1 MAPLQ
6 GLTVVE
12 AANYLAGPMA
22 GLMMAD
28 LGADVIKVEPPR
40 GDPYRRVG
48 RSYGGSSLQFRAA
61 NQNKRNVVLDLKSDD
76 GLAAFHDLLRDA
88 DVLITNWRPA
98 VAERMGL
105 TAASVRSD
113 FPQLIWVR
121 VSGYGPDGPR
131 SELPAYDGI
140 VQARSGSQ
148 LSGTDEPMNT
158 NNNIADKVSAMFA
171 AQTITAALHQRSRTG
186 TGTVC
191 DVAMVDAMAYFY
203 GADIASG
210 HRIADAEPDLGV
222 GDQAAGSLM
231 LETAEGYLTLSPV
244 SGAQLRRSMEAAGIG
259 EMFSAVMEADR
270 SQTMDVY
277 FAAIRPALLNRS
289 ALEWE
294 TIFEEADVPAA
305 AIRTFSQHLED
316 PQTIHNETY
325 KPVHDPSLDADWLMV
340 RYPAWFD
347 GEPPQTAEL
356 PPPDLPPSP
365 AAN

>member
-6 GLTVVE
+6 GLTVIE

-76 GLAAFHDLLRDA
+76 GLAAFHELLRGA

-105 TAASVRSD
+105 TAASVRAD

-148 LSGTDEPMNT
+148 LSGTAEPMNT
-158 NNNIADKVSAMFA
+158 NNNVADKVSAMFA
-171 AQTITAALHQRSRTG
+171 AQTITAALHQRTRTG

-203 GADIASG
+203 GADIAAG
-210 HRIADAEPDLGV
+210 HRIADTEPDLGV

-244 SGAQLRRSMEAAGIG
+244 SGAQLRRSLEAAGIG
-259 EMFSAVMEADR
+259 EVFADVMNAER
-270 SQTMDVY
+270 SETMDVY
-277 FAAIRPALLNRS
+277 FDAIRPALLARS

-316 PQTIHNETY
+316 PQTIHNGTY
-325 KPVHDPSLDADWLMV
+325 TPVHNYSLDAILL
-340 RYPAWFD
+340 RCTFALCF
-347 GEPPQTAEL
+347 GGL
-356 PPPDLPPSP
+356 PNRSV
-365 AAN
+365 